1 MVGPPKTDRFK
12 GRGPTKRDPPV
23 LQARGLGTGLTT
35 RSHVTETA
43 TKKINTTGRDGLS
56 ELSKDTNMNDNSKSR
71 KETADRK
78 MEILSAKCNVR
89 IMYETGKLAQATAEM
104 RRYNLHIL
112 GISESKWTG
121 SG

>member
-1 MVGPPKTDRFK
+1 
-12 GRGPTKRDPPV
+12 
-23 LQARGLGTGLTT
+23 
-35 RSHVTETA
+35 
-43 TKKINTTGRDGLS
+43 
-56 ELSKDTNMNDNSKSR
+56 MNDNSKSR

-78 MEILSAKCNVR
+78 MEVLSAKCNVR

-121 SG
+121 LEEKMTSTMRE